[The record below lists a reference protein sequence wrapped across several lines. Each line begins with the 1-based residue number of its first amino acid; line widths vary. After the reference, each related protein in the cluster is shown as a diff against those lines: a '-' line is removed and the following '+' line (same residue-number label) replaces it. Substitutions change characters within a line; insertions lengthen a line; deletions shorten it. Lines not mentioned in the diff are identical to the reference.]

1 MLERRKEQERMIGF
15 GSISRSSKNEDRR
28 NKNITYKSITIGRND
43 FNLNEKDFLRI
54 IVRRRAT
61 IAEDGGHRGRVSR
74 YFLSSR
80 REFFPVG
87 IVV

>member
-43 FNLNEKDFLRI
+43 FNLNKKDLPSNCR
-54 IVRRRAT
+54 
-61 IAEDGGHRGRVSR
+61 
-74 YFLSSR
+74 SSS
-80 REFFPVG
+80 G
-87 IVV
+87 DDC

>member
-43 FNLNEKDFLRI
+43 FNLYEKDLPSNCR
-54 IVRRRAT
+54 
-61 IAEDGGHRGRVSR
+61 
-74 YFLSSR
+74 SSS
-80 REFFPVG
+80 G
-87 IVV
+87 DDC

>member
-74 YFLSSR
+74 YFLS
-80 REFFPVG
+80 
-87 IVV
+87 